1 MENKKVYAV
10 EFKRPNTKRWRLKS
24 LHFTRREAIQERNV
38 LNSRPDSF
46 CHPIHRVVTF
56 VPEVDL

>member
-1 MENKKVYAV
+1 
-10 EFKRPNTKRWRLKS
+10 